1 MRDLL
6 EPLVRAIGQLDD
18 RVMVGVLVQ
27 SVLASLACFVA
38 LYVGAVA
45 TVNHFETF
53 SGWLGWVADVV
64 ATVGAALAAL
74 WLFLP
79 IAAAIG
85 SLFFDRIAAAVEAR
99 WYPTLPPARP
109 AAAMAQMWD
118 GIALGGRI
126 LLFNLLAL
134 VLALLLPGVGLI
146 LGWAIAAYAMGR
158 GLFVGVAMRR
168 MPRMAAEALYMRNR
182 PLVLV
187 QGAALAFAG
196 SIPFLNLLIPVV
208 GVAAMVHVLDRALLR
223 AAPAHWRG

>member
-1 MRDLL
+1 MARL
-6 EPLVRAIGQLDD
+6 G
-18 RVMVGVLVQ
+18 GG
-27 SVLASLACFVA
+27 C
-38 LYVGAVA
+38 
-45 TVNHFETF
+45 
-53 SGWLGWVADVV
+53 GWRRWGRRWL
-64 ATVGAALAAL
+64 AL

-85 SLFFDRIAAAVEAR
+85 SLFFDRIAEAVERR

-109 AAAMAQMWD
+109 AAMTAQIWD

-126 LLFNLLAL
+126 LVFNLLAL
-134 VLALLLPGVGLI
+134 VLALIIPGVGLI

-196 SIPFLNLLIPVV
+196 SIAVPEPADPCGGRGRDGPCAGPGAAAGGAGAVARLIRSNADQC
-208 GVAAMVHVLDRALLR
+208 G
-223 AAPAHWRG
+223 

>member
-6 EPLVRAIGQLDD
+6 EPLLRAIGQLDD

-27 SVLASLACFVA
+27 SVLLSLACFVA
-38 LYVGAVA
+38 LYAGAIA
-45 TVNHFETF
+45 TVHHFETF

-64 ATVGAALAAL
+64 ATVGASLAAL

-85 SLFFDRIAAAVEAR
+85 SLFFDRIAEAVERR

-109 AAAMAQMWD
+109 AATMAQIWD

-126 LLFNLLAL
+126 LVFNLLAL
-134 VLALLLPGVGLI
+134 VLALIIPGVGLI

-168 MPRMAAEALYMRNR
+168 MPRMAAEALYVRNR
-182 PLVLV
+182 LLVLV

-196 SIPFLNLLIPVV
+196 SVPFLNLLIPVV

-223 AAPAHWRG
+223 VSPAQWRG